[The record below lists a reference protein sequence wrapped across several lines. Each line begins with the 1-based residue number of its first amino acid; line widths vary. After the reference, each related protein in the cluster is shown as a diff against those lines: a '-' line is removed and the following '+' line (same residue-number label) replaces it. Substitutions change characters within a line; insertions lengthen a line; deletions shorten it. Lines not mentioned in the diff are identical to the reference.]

1 MKKLVGILTLGLL
14 FLAITPARSEDVPYM
29 DFVKALRAKNYTDLA
44 LDYLNMLEKS
54 GPADLK
60 EFIPL
65 ERANI
70 RLDQA
75 SNTMDAGTRNNLYN
89 QARAEFETFAK
100 AKGGTPL
107 GAIAQLEG
115 ARILGLQCRSAF
127 ARVRYLEAGAA
138 KNESIRIES
147 MAVQAMQELEKAGD
161 EIDKQTKKKGLGE
174 KMEKALDAARTQADF
189 ELAINH
195 LDQAVCYEPQND
207 ATKNAL
213 AAGKRIER
221 AIKDLDGLSKTDRKG
236 TSGALA
242 RAWLVKAYNEI
253 DQTKEAK
260 QAYDQIHNDESPPA
274 EQGRR
279 MARFF
284 YFMMLT
290 SGRNLNPIGLK
301 AADVPKE
308 VQKVGEDWLRSYPSH
323 LNTFEGVTLRFELA
337 NALRNQAKELAP
349 KKENLSNAAK
359 ALYERAKVL
368 YGELEEGSTEFDNDV
383 RNGKLECMFAMSEAY
398 SFDRKNLPGI
408 KDFSQCM
415 QYKEMEGVAISRMYT
430 RLGELERKPDKEK
443 SAAEKKEFDEL
454 KNPKTFE
461 AKRQEHLQNAQD
473 LLWRALELA
482 ARDPKIKAKDVVEAR
497 STLCYLMIE
506 NNDLERAAVI
516 GEQTAFSMSDVPG
529 APRAAQY
536 ALEAYAKMIS
546 SGTEKGLP
554 KEYINADRERF
565 KRLVEL
571 MEGTWPNDPATDAAR
586 HHVGT
591 ELYSDGNYKEADKV
605 LGRIS
610 GAYKPASALVS
621 ARYWQ
626 ARACQELMKDAK
638 DDKEKE
644 VYHKRATEALRNV
657 PDLTGDVPADV
668 AQVYVAAKLQLGYIL
683 YDAKEWNELERLAGD
698 LAKKVPVM
706 KLPESA
712 KDGMKQ
718 AAEMLAAYA
727 KFGRANAELAAGQP
741 VKALAMVDEVK
752 LNIAKQLAA
761 QRAKVNEI
769 RKPYGDVEKR
779 AEEYAKTQTELP
791 DADKQKLAELTDKLR
806 PYSGSLNQTASLYRS
821 LLLCSIRACILTGNK
836 ARAKIEVDDLN
847 KVAAED
853 HVAVHEYYK
862 QLVGEIRQQ
871 INELKAKKDQEK
883 LDKLVGSFVGF
894 LDELV
899 AKNPSLEKPKPV
911 DQFGTDIGVLSFL
924 AHSYASLDRPEEHVK
939 SANLWSK
946 LQEPKPAP
954 PKKVDPK
961 DESVYRFARL
971 MTAKELRLGKK
982 FPESRK
988 ILEEILTKDWGKGF
1002 DVRKELAQTWMDEE
1016 KYGAAA
1022 TKWNDAI
1029 SAFGAKPDF
1038 SIAKVKEN
1046 YFEAQFQ
1053 YIYCLYMYA
1062 KNIDPKDPKVG
1073 SKKPEYIL
1081 RAAKLILRLESTPPG
1096 DMGGEQFKKR
1106 YDDLLKKE
1114 DVLRKA
1120 YDESK
1125 KEREKENKDKAAAT
1139 GAAAPDKK
1147 NDAAKNDK

>member
-1 MKKLVGILTLGLL
+1 MKKLVGMLTLSFL

-29 DFVKALRAKNYTDLA
+29 EFVKALRAKNYTDLA

-75 SNTMDAGTRNNLYN
+75 SNTLDAGTRNNLYN
-89 QARAEFETFAK
+89 QARSEYADFAR
-100 AKGGTPL
+100 AKGNTPL
-107 GAIAQLEG
+107 GAIAQMEG

-127 ARVRYLEAGAA
+127 SRIRYMDPGAA
-138 KNESIRIES
+138 KNESIRIEA
-147 MAVQAMQELEKAGD
+147 MAVQAMQALEKAGD
-161 EIDKQTKKKGLGE
+161 EIDKQTKAKGLGA

-195 LDQAVCYEPQND
+195 IDQAMCYEPQND
-207 ATKNAL
+207 SNKNAL

-236 TSGALA
+236 PTGAMA
-242 RAWLVKAYNEI
+242 RAWLVRAYNEI

-260 QAYDQIHNDESPPA
+260 QSYDQIANDESPAA
-274 EQGRR
+274 EHGRR
-279 MARFF
+279 MARYF
-284 YFMMLT
+284 YFMMLVG
-290 SGRNLNPIGLK
+290 GRNLNPIGLK

-308 VQKVGEDWLRSYPSH
+308 AQKVGEDWIRSYPSH
-323 LNTFEGVTLRFELA
+323 LNTFEGVSLRFELA
-337 NALRNQAKELAP
+337 NALRAHAKELSP
-349 KKENLSNAAK
+349 KKDNLSNASK

-368 YGELEEGSTEFDNDV
+368 YGELEEGTTEFDSDV
-383 RNGKLECMFAMSEAY
+383 RNGKVECMIALSEAY
-398 SFDRKNLPGI
+398 TFDRRNLPGI
-408 KDFSQCM
+408 KDFQTCM
-415 QYKEMEGVAISRMYT
+415 QYKEMEGVAITRMYT
-430 RLGELERKPDKEK
+430 RLAELERKPDKEK
-443 SAAEKKEFDEL
+443 SAAEKKEFEEL
-454 KNPKTFE
+454 KNSKTFE
-461 AKRQEHLQNAQD
+461 AKRQEHLKNAQD
-473 LLWRALELA
+473 LLWHALGLA
-482 ARDPKIKAKDVVEAR
+482 AKDPKIKAKDIVEAR

-516 GEQTAFSMSDVPG
+516 GEQTAFSMSDTPG

-536 ALEAYAKMIS
+536 ALEAYAKMIAN
-546 SGTEKGLP
+546 GTEKGLP
-554 KEYINADRERF
+554 KEYINADRVRF
-565 KRLVEL
+565 QRLVEL

-591 ELYSDGNYKEADKV
+591 ELYADGNYKKAEEV

-610 GAYKPASALVS
+610 NAYKPPSALVS
-621 ARYWQ
+621 ALYWQ
-626 ARACQELMKDAK
+626 ARACQELMKEAK

-644 VYHKRATEALRNV
+644 AYNKRAITALRRV
-657 PDLTGDVPADV
+657 PDLSGDVPADV

-683 YDAKEWNELERLAGD
+683 YDAKEWTELERLAGD
-698 LAKKVPVM
+698 LAKRVPTM

-718 AAEMLAAYA
+718 AADMLAAYA

-741 VKALAMVDEVK
+741 AKALAMVDEVK
-752 LNIAKQLAA
+752 LTIAKQLAG

-779 AEEYAKTQTELP
+779 AEEAAKTGVELP
-791 DADKQKLAELTDKLR
+791 QADKDKLAELTDKLR
-806 PYSGSLNQTASLYRS
+806 PYSGSLQQTSSLYRS
-821 LLLCSIRACILTGNK
+821 LLLCSIRACIMTGNK

-862 QLVGEIRQQ
+862 QLVGEIRHQ
-871 INELKAKKDQEK
+871 IVELKNKKDQAA

-894 LDELV
+894 LDEIV
-899 AKNPSLEKPKPV
+899 AKTPSLEKPKPA
-911 DQFGTDIGVLSFL
+911 DQFGADIGVLSFL
-924 AHSYASLDRPEEHVK
+924 AHSYASLDRPEEHAK
-939 SANLWSK
+939 AASLWSK
-946 LQEPKPAP
+946 IQEPKPAP

-982 FPESRK
+982 FSESRK

-1002 DVRKELAQTWMDEE
+1002 DVRRELAQTWMDED

-1022 TKWNDAI
+1022 TKWNEAI

-1038 SIAKVKEN
+1038 SNAKVKEN
-1046 YFEAQFQ
+1046 YFEAQYQ

-1081 RAAKLILRLESTPPG
+1081 RAAKLILRLETTPPG

-1106 YDDLLKKE
+1106 YDELLKKE
-1114 DVLRKA
+1114 DLLRKA
-1120 YDESK
+1120 YDEGK
-1125 KEREKENKDKAAAT
+1125 KEREKENKSTTT

-1147 NDAAKNDK
+1147 NDAAKNDKK